1 MLGSTVFSEKS
12 LRTIDPQWNATMND
26 TYEDGKK
33 YCISNITQK
42 NETLMNS
49 TDSCENA
56 CRSKGNQIN
65 KTKNDSSDSCKK
77 ACRSDNIQ
85 MNETE
90 PGSIKSCKKA
100 CTSNITEL
108 NETKINNSESWEN
121 ACRSD
126 NPQMTENSIG
136 SSESCAKAC
145 RSNNTQWQ
153 WSSYHDS
160 EDQCFCFN
168 HLSSGFLSPE
178 DCKNAN
184 MTTHSITRLWNLTCA
199 KLEDEIVSKHL
210 YLRRHDYNFLKG
222 GIAQYECE
230 AGYGFK
236 NQSMPTTF
244 NLTCQWN
251 GLWNRNISD
260 LPACEPLECSTPPSD
275 VSETGSKLSYRIL
288 LNSNMSL
295 FGTIFKMEC
304 PSNKYF
310 INRIP
315 SFEAVCQN
323 DGNWTVNHDVGC
335 KRYAELE
342 DEITT
347 LQNLTS
353 NHTYCKERDTHYC
366 QTQCTDIQFSDLQCA
381 LPRCP
386 NITKDQITSIYA
398 DRYDAMLQSPPL
410 ADERFDVNSKAVFEC
425 IDHSESFR
433 LTTARSGTLTDLI
446 EDESNN
452 YGSLPNITFYCN
464 YDRDKH
470 ISSWIWIY
478 NGQKHPG
485 YRMPKCQIGCR
496 DKPPPEKPPNVTRTW
511 VYEKHWES
519 KLDRQ
524 IPLYKCGEGLSFN
537 LPGFKAGDAIQMQ
550 CKSSVGK
557 RKSKWQHDR
566 SKDDVK
572 WPPDTLP
579 ECVYRCKSDPIG
591 SFDFN
596 GIKYSRNWTDDDT
609 GIGAI
614 ATYTCKGNS
623 PISNLLNIFLYVY
636 LI

>member
-1 MLGSTVFSEKS
+1 
-12 LRTIDPQWNATMND
+12 
-26 TYEDGKK
+26 
-33 YCISNITQK
+33 
-42 NETLMNS
+42 
-49 TDSCENA
+49 
-56 CRSKGNQIN
+56 
-65 KTKNDSSDSCKK
+65 
-77 ACRSDNIQ
+77 
-85 MNETE
+85 
-90 PGSIKSCKKA
+90 
-100 CTSNITEL
+100 
-108 NETKINNSESWEN
+108 
-121 ACRSD
+121 
-126 NPQMTENSIG
+126 
-136 SSESCAKAC
+136 
-145 RSNNTQWQ
+145 
-153 WSSYHDS
+153 
-160 EDQCFCFN
+160 
-168 HLSSGFLSPE
+168 
-178 DCKNAN
+178 
-184 MTTHSITRLWNLTCA
+184 MTTHSIARLWNLTCST
-199 KLEDEIVSKHL
+199 LEDEIVSKHL

-236 NQSMPTTF
+236 NQTLPTTF
-244 NLTCQWN
+244 NFTCLWN
-251 GLWNRNISD
+251 GNWNRNISD

-275 VSETGSKLSYRIL
+275 VSETGAKLSYRIL

-342 DEITT
+342 AEITT

-366 QTQCTDIQFSDLQCA
+366 PMQCTDIQFSDLQCA

-410 ADERFDVNSKAVFEC
+410 PDERFDVNSKAVFEC

-464 YDRDKH
+464 YDREKH

-572 WPPDTLP
+572 WPPDKLP
-579 ECVYRCKSDPIG
+579 ECVYRCNSDPIG

-623 PISNLLNIFLYVY
+623 PILNLLNIFLYVY